1 MNNKEKVKTEIV
13 AAVEMLDELR
23 VAVEEQETLN
33 GDETKVVRMTLDDIS
48 QKFRLQEPIA
58 SVESMMVEKERVV
71 GAINSLT
78 TQLESRVDLINFR

>member
-1 MNNKEKVKTEIV
+1 MSNKEKVKAEIV

-23 VAVEEQETLN
+23 ASVEEQETLT
-33 GDETKVVRMTLDDIS
+33 GDETQVVRMTLESIS
-48 QKFRLQEPIA
+48 QKFKLQEPVA
-58 SVESMMVEKERVV
+58 SVESLMVEKERVI